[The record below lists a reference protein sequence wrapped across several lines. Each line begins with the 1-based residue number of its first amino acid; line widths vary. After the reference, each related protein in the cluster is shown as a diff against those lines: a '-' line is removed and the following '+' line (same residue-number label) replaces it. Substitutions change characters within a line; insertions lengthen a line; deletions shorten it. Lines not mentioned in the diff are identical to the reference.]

1 MTGEKKMHTLS
12 DIARELGVNKAT
24 VPKAISGKG
33 KPERRDQGRDPA
45 LYPGVRLQAQRRVPV
60 TVRGGPAEDAVE
72 LLKRY
77 GMNLVRLRLWND
89 PYSEAGEP
97 YGAGTNDLEKTATMA
112 RRLKRAGVDW
122 LLILAAIV
130 VWLR

>member
-1 MTGEKKMHTLS
+1 M
-12 DIARELGVNKAT
+12 
-24 VPKAISGKG
+24 
-33 KPERRDQGRDPA
+33 
-45 LYPGVRLQAQRRVPV
+45 
-60 TVRGGPAEDAVE
+60 E

-97 YGAGTNDLEKTATMA
+97 YGTGTNDLEKTVTMA

>member
-1 MTGEKKMHTLS
+1 M
-12 DIARELGVNKAT
+12 
-24 VPKAISGKG
+24 
-33 KPERRDQGRDPA
+33 
-45 LYPGVRLQAQRRVPV
+45 
-60 TVRGGPAEDAVE
+60 E

-77 GMNLVRLRLWND
+77 GMNLVRLRL
-89 PYSEAGEP
+89 YSEAGEP
-97 YGAGTNDLEKTATMA
+97 YGAGTNDLEKTVTMA

>member
-1 MTGEKKMHTLS
+1 M
-12 DIARELGVNKAT
+12 
-24 VPKAISGKG
+24 
-33 KPERRDQGRDPA
+33 
-45 LYPGVRLQAQRRVPV
+45 
-60 TVRGGPAEDAVE
+60 E

-89 PYSEAGEP
+89 PYSGAGEP
-97 YGAGTNDLEKTATMA
+97 YGAGTNDLEKTVTMA

>member
-1 MTGEKKMHTLS
+1 M
-12 DIARELGVNKAT
+12 
-24 VPKAISGKG
+24 
-33 KPERRDQGRDPA
+33 
-45 LYPGVRLQAQRRVPV
+45 
-60 TVRGGPAEDAVE
+60 E

-89 PYSEAGEP
+89 PYSEVGEP
-97 YGAGTNDLEKTATMA
+97 YGAGTNDLEKTVTMA